1 MLSIAVSVNKV
12 HVFSTFR
19 GPFRVPRGF
28 CRIKNEYVRCRTLW
42 GNGNY
47 VDFTSYSDGTDP
59 YHPNS
64 GTERS
69 VGSPS
74 ATPLGSD
81 VEESPRTT
89 FLREAVL
96 APHRTQE
103 WVLAQQLDSPPGI
116 SRRRPG
122 VTFEESPIVHIVPPS
137 SPETP
142 EEPHESFVG

>member
-1 MLSIAVSVNKV
+1 MFLAHSEGLFESPGASAG
-12 HVFSTFR
+12 S
-19 GPFRVPRGF
+19 
-28 CRIKNEYVRCRTLW
+28 RTNMSDAALY
-42 GNGNY
+42 GGDGSY

-81 VEESPRTT
+81 VEESPRTA